1 MAAEADRDE
10 LEAERMRGGCPKRRL
25 RLTLLPQQRHIE
37 SHSGHLRENEES
49 RSDVLQRQR
58 DDERATPR
66 RGANRGQY
74 PHKQNKIHKGA
85 RCRKSSLIGVG
96 REQANDRRAQYE
108 SVSSRG
114 LGPVS
119 DHLC

>member
-74 PHKQNKIHKGA
+74 PVQ
-85 RCRKSSLIGVG
+85 
-96 REQANDRRAQYE
+96 QANDRRAQYE

-119 DHLC
+119 DPLC

>member
-37 SHSGHLRENEES
+37 SHSGHLREIEES

-66 RGANRGQY
+66 RGANRGQN
-74 PHKQNKIHKGA
+74 PHKQNKTHKGA
-85 RCRKSSLIGVG
+85 
-96 REQANDRRAQYE
+96 
-108 SVSSRG
+108 
-114 LGPVS
+114 
-119 DHLC
+119 

>member
-10 LEAERMRGGCPKRRL
+10 LEAERMRGGCPKPGL

-58 DDERATPR
+58 DDERATLR

-74 PHKQNKIHKGA
+74 PVP
-85 RCRKSSLIGVG
+85 RKWVGGWVHGEDVVALEEGV
-96 REQANDRRAQYE
+96 
-108 SVSSRG
+108 
-114 LGPVS
+114 
-119 DHLC
+119 